1 MNDVYF
7 RCSECGG
14 RVLEPDRKTHTFRET
29 DIPLRCIIEKTKKLY
44 GETLCEKCRGGREM
58 DNGKNFDGYLAAMAQ
73 VSSREREKLLDKA
86 RNDKGVTVAGYLK
99 LENYVMSMEGKE
111 REE

>member
-1 MNDVYF
+1 
-7 RCSECGG
+7 
-14 RVLEPDRKTHTFRET
+14 
-29 DIPLRCIIEKTKKLY
+29 
-44 GETLCEKCRGGREM
+44 M

-99 LENYVMSMEGKE
+99 LENYVMSMAGKE
-111 REE
+111 REEWKRSRKSRSRRNYPGG

>member
-1 MNDVYF
+1 
-7 RCSECGG
+7 
-14 RVLEPDRKTHTFRET
+14 
-29 DIPLRCIIEKTKKLY
+29 
-44 GETLCEKCRGGREM
+44 M

-99 LENYVMSMEGKE
+99 LENYVMSMTGKG

>member
-1 MNDVYF
+1 
-7 RCSECGG
+7 
-14 RVLEPDRKTHTFRET
+14 
-29 DIPLRCIIEKTKKLY
+29 
-44 GETLCEKCRGGREM
+44 M

-99 LENYVMSMEGKE
+99 LEKYVMSMAGKGS
-111 REE
+111 EE

>member
-1 MNDVYF
+1 
-7 RCSECGG
+7 
-14 RVLEPDRKTHTFRET
+14 
-29 DIPLRCIIEKTKKLY
+29 
-44 GETLCEKCRGGREM
+44 M
-58 DNGKNFDGYLAAMAQ
+58 DNGKNFDGYLAEMAQ